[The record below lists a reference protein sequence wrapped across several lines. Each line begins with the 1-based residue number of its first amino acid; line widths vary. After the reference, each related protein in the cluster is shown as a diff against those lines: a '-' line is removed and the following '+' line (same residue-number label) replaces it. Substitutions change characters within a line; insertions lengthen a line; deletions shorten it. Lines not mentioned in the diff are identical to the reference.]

1 MTDAP
6 RQPGPWEEAEGLRPG
21 APAPAAAAEPTTAGS
36 GRTKEIVWALI
47 SSALIALWLGW
58 RMGPVV
64 AVAGVFGIL
73 VHELGHLFAINR
85 LGCGPGK
92 IHFIPFLGGAATA
105 KRASPTEWIDVL
117 IALAGPAVG
126 IFAAL
131 PFFAA
136 WAVTRQAMW
145 LDGAIF
151 IAVINLL
158 NLAPAPP
165 LDGSKALGPALA
177 RLHPQVERVALV
189 LVGGLAILW
198 AVERNAVFLA
208 VFMGFGLFLTL
219 RSARMRPQAVK
230 LDGRQQAAAFTLWL
244 ATAGLCVGT
253 LYAAFR
259 LAGGR
264 SDLLTLLGS
273 I

>member
-1 MTDAP
+1 MTDTP
-6 RQPGPWEEAEGLRPG
+6 RQPGPWEEAEASRPD
-21 APAPAAAAEPTTAGS
+21 APAPATAAEPTAS
-36 GRTKEIVWALI
+36 SRTKEIVWALI

-64 AVAGVFGIL
+64 ALAGVFGIL

-136 WAVTRQAMW
+136 WAITHQAMW

-198 AVERNAVFLA
+198 AVERNAFILA

-230 LDGRQQAAAFTLWL
+230 LDGRQQAAAFALWV

-259 LAGGR
+259 LAGSK
-264 SDLLTLLGS
+264 SDLLTLLAS